1 MKLDADDLMQ
11 FATEAAEAA
20 GEITRSHFRAV
31 GFELKSDGSE
41 VTIADREA
49 EEFLRKTI
57 SERFPG
63 HGVFGEEGARMESAG
78 AYRWIIDPIDGTRS
92 FASGVPLYGVLLA
105 LEHDGV
111 PTLGCAHFPEV
122 NETVVAAN
130 GAGCWS
136 AGRAVRVSDCD
147 NLREARVVS
156 SGLEYWRD
164 WATPAGMAGFE
175 KLIGSTRFGRTWG
188 DAFGY
193 VMVATGRAEIL
204 ADPAC
209 GAYWDY
215 APMLPLLREAGG
227 AFTTLGGGEVSAW
240 SSALATNGAL
250 HRAAIDCWGADASEL
265 QLQTDAVRK
274 KAAL

>member
-1 MKLDADDLMQ
+1 MKLDADYLMQ

-20 GEITRSHFRAV
+20 GAITRSHFRAV

-49 EEFLRKTI
+49 EEFLHATI
-57 SERFPG
+57 SERFPE
-63 HGVFGEEGARMESAG
+63 HGVFGEEGARIEGTG

-105 LEHDGV
+105 LEHEGTPV
-111 PTLGCAHFPEV
+111 LGCAHFPELK
-122 NETVVAAN
+122 ETVVAAN

-136 AGRAVRVSDCD
+136 DGRAVRVSDCD
-147 NLREARVVS
+147 DLRDARVVS

-164 WATPAGMAGFE
+164 WATPAAKEGFE
-175 KLIGSTRFGRTWG
+175 KLIASTRFSRTWG

-193 VMVATGRAEIL
+193 VMVATGQAELL

-215 APMLPLLREAGG
+215 APMLPLMQEAGG
-227 AFTTLGGGEVSAW
+227 QFTTLGGGDVAAW
-240 SSALATNGAL
+240 SSALASNRAL
-250 HRAAIDCWGADASEL
+250 HRAAIDCWGAGATEL
-265 QLQTDAVRK
+265 ELQTDLLRER
-274 KAAL
+274 LPG